1 MEIKEIGLYIHIPFC
16 KHKCYYCDFVS
27 YANKKK
33 FFKKY
38 VECVKKEIEKYA
50 RENRIMSEHGLE
62 PKYVIKTIYI
72 GGGTPSL
79 IDEEYIEDILK
90 SIRENFE
97 ITSNLEENYEAQDEE
112 IKNCK
117 EKKKEIGKEKNN
129 QIIENDFEKQ
139 KNYNSQIETTIE
151 VNPGTVTKEKL
162 QKYLECGINR
172 LSIGLQ
178 AVQDNLL
185 KEIGRI
191 HTFEDFQN
199 VYKWAREVGF
209 ENINVDLMIGLPNQT
224 LDDVKESTKKVMA
237 LKPEHISVYSL
248 ILEENTKLEDM
259 VIKGKLELPDDEIE
273 RKMYWYVKKAL
284 EKHKYIHY
292 EISNFARHGF
302 ESKHNSDCWNQN
314 EYIGI
319 GAAASSFMNNARYEN
334 TSDLKEYI
342 SNIETDKPSKNIQ
355 LQELLDDESKIDEY
369 MMLSLR
375 KISGV
380 NISEFKRKFNQ
391 NPIIRYNKILEKLIK
406 EELIEI
412 DGNNIRLS
420 SKGIDL
426 ANLVWEEFI

>member
-38 VECVKKEIEKYA
+38 VECVKKEIGKYA

-97 ITSNLEENYEAQDEE
+97 ITSNLEENYEAQDEK
-112 IKNCK
+112 I
-117 EKKKEIGKEKNN
+117 
-129 QIIENDFEKQ
+129 

-199 VYKWAREVGF
+199 VYKCAREVGF

-292 EISNFARHGF
+292 EISNFARPGF

-334 TSDLKEYI
+334 TSDLEEYI
-342 SNIETDKPSKNIQ
+342 SNIENDKPSKNIQ

-380 NISEFKRKFNQ
+380 NISEFKRKFNR

>member
-38 VECVKKEIEKYA
+38 VECVKKEIGKYA

-97 ITSNLEENYEAQDEE
+97 ITSNLEENYEAQAEE
-112 IKNCK
+112 I
-117 EKKKEIGKEKNN
+117 
-129 QIIENDFEKQ
+129 
-139 KNYNSQIETTIE
+139 KNYNSQIETPLE

-191 HTFEDFQN
+191 HAFEDFQT

-273 RKMYWYVKKAL
+273 RKMYWYVKKTL

-292 EISNFARHGF
+292 EISNFARPGF

-334 TSDLKEYI
+334 TSDLEEYI
-342 SNIETDKPSKNIQ
+342 LNIENDKPSKNIQ

-412 DGNNIRLS
+412 DGKNIRLS

>member
-38 VECVKKEIEKYA
+38 VECVKKEIGKYA

-97 ITSNLEENYEAQDEE
+97 ITSNLEENYEAQDEK
-112 IKNCK
+112 I
-117 EKKKEIGKEKNN
+117 
-129 QIIENDFEKQ
+129 

-292 EISNFARHGF
+292 EISNFARPGF

-334 TSDLKEYI
+334 TSDLEEYI
-342 SNIETDKPSKNIQ
+342 SNMENDKPSKNIQ

>member
-38 VECVKKEIEKYA
+38 VECVKKEIGKYA

-90 SIRENFE
+90 SIRKNFE
-97 ITSNLEENYEAQDEE
+97 IISNLEENYEAQDEE
-112 IKNCK
+112 I
-117 EKKKEIGKEKNN
+117 
-129 QIIENDFEKQ
+129 

-209 ENINVDLMIGLPNQT
+209 ENINVDLMIGLPKQT

-292 EISNFARHGF
+292 EISNFARPGF

-334 TSDLKEYI
+334 TSDLEEYI
-342 SNIETDKPSKNIQ
+342 SNIENDKPSKNIQ

>member
-38 VECVKKEIEKYA
+38 VECVKKEIGKYA

-112 IKNCK
+112 IKN
-117 EKKKEIGKEKNN
+117 
-129 QIIENDFEKQ
+129 
-139 KNYNSQIETTIE
+139 YNSQIETTIE

-185 KEIGRI
+185 EEIGRI

-273 RKMYWYVKKAL
+273 RKMYWYVKKTL

-292 EISNFARHGF
+292 EISNFARPGF

-334 TSDLKEYI
+334 TSDLEEYI
-342 SNIETDKPSKNIQ
+342 SNIENDKPSKNIQ

-391 NPIIRYNKILEKLIK
+391 NPTIRYNKILEKLIK